1 MMSVMSWILVLFGVS
16 LVNAL
21 AGIGGVRGFLSRN
34 ASIDSRQNLED
45 FEQMV
50 RRQMYQ
56 ALLQIGLLGAASILG
71 IYGIISGR
79 LTFVEFLV
87 FLLLNGVN
95 FVIGKMGKG
104 IEDRARSLPV
114 KEEGLS
120 SRYET
125 VCKTWVRKPLPN
137 F

>member
-1 MMSVMSWILVLFGVS
+1 MSVMGWIVMLFCVS

-21 AGIGGVRGFLSRN
+21 VGIASVKGFLSRN
-34 ASIDSRQNLED
+34 LSIDSRQNLED

-56 ALLQIGLLGAASILG
+56 ALLQIGLLGTVGILG

-95 FVIGKMGKG
+95 FFIGKMGKG

-114 KEEGLS
+114 KVEGLS

-125 VCKTWVRKPLPN
+125 VCETWVKKPLPN